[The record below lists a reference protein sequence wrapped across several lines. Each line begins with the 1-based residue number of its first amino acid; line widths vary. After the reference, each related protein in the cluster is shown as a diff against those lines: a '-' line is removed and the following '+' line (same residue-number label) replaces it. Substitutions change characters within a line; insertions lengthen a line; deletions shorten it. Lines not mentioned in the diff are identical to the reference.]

1 MNNVFAT
8 RLRRMIDTIL
18 DWFFPR
24 KCLKCAS
31 YGRYFCE
38 ECFAEIKLL
47 EKQSCPSCRRQN
59 SDGCFCGEK
68 CREGFYFNQLLVCLK
83 YEHGGTIGKLVKQLK
98 YRFSEE
104 LVCVLGRI
112 LKFKLAEFSHDLKLK
127 GEVLIVPVPLSRERL
142 NYRGFN
148 QALLL
153 AEYLAERFEKMAIY
167 DCLSRKSGNLQQAK
181 SGKNERLKNLQN
193 TIFYMAESEDREVA
207 PAGAV
212 LKNKIVIL
220 VDDVATTGATLNEC
234 ARALKAAGVKYV
246 CGLVLARGNLKWQT

>member
-1 MNNVFAT
+1 
-8 RLRRMIDTIL
+8 MIETIL

-31 YGRYFCE
+31 YGCYFCE
-38 ECFAEIKLL
+38 ECFAGIKLL
-47 EKQSCPSCRRQN
+47 EKQSCPSCRKQN
-59 SDGCFCGEK
+59 MNGCFCEAGCEK
-68 CREGFYFNQLLVCLK
+68 GFYFDQLLVCLK
-83 YEHGGTIGKLVKQLK
+83 YEQGGVIGKLVKQLK

-104 LVCVLGRI
+104 LVGVLGRI
-112 LKFKLAEFSHDLKLK
+112 LKFKLAEFSHNLRLM
-127 GEVLIVPVPLSRERL
+127 GNVLIVPVPLSRERL

-153 AEYLAERFEKMAIY
+153 AEYLVERFVKMQVY
-167 DCLSRKSGNLQQAK
+167 DCLSRKSGGQQQAK
-181 SGKNERLKNLQN
+181 SDKNERLKNLQN
-193 TIFYMAESEDREVA
+193 TIFCMAKSGYKGVA
-207 PAGAV
+207 PGVV
-212 LKNKIVIL
+212 LKDKIVIL